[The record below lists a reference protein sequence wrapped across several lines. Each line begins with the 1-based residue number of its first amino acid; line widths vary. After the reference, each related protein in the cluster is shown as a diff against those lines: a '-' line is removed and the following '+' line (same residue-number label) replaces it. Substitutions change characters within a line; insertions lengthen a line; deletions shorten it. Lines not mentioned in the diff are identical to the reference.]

1 LTHTV
6 NAAYQVPDG
15 DVAVIL
21 NANAG
26 RVRARLARSLRQA
39 APGAIVYWTRSM
51 DEAEDAL
58 ESALESGVTT
68 LFGGG
73 GDGTIIDLAN
83 RMVHYANPPRLGV
96 LKLGTGNA
104 LATWVGARTPVEDL
118 AGWAAGEAFTEL
130 PLRLVHAEDDF
141 FPFAGLGW
149 DAAVLNDYRWAKQQ
163 MKQTPLEGF
172 SHQLWV
178 YVASAFGRTVPRMAT
193 RPDAPRAT
201 VEVLEGEA
209 WRVDRHGDRIG
220 AAVGPGSI
228 LYDGPAHMTAVGT
241 TPYYGYA
248 MRMLPHACV
257 LDSHMH
263 LRVSALSLPQVVN
276 ELPRI
281 WSGEYEHERLYD
293 FLAQKVRVTFDEE
306 VPYQVGGDARGM
318 RRSLELAV
326 APARLPVLSF
336 TPPG

>member
-1 LTHTV
+1 MSGEYRT
-6 NAAYQVPDG
+6 PDG
-15 DVAVIL
+15 DVAVVL

-26 RVRARLARSLRQA
+26 RVRARLARALQRA
-39 APGAIVYWTRSM
+39 APDAVVYWTRSL

-83 RMVHYANPPRLGV
+83 RMVRYRRPPRLGV

-104 LATWVGARTPVEDL
+104 LATWVGARSPAEDL
-118 AGWAAGEAFTEL
+118 AGWASGEAFTEV
-130 PLRLVHAEDDF
+130 PLRLVHAEGEF

-149 DAAVLNDYRWAKQQ
+149 DAAVLNDYRWVKQQ

-178 YVASAFGRTVPRMAT
+178 YIASAFGRTVPRMAIQ
-193 RPDAPRAT
+193 REAPTAR
-201 VEVLEGEA
+201 VEVLRGEA
-209 WRVDRHGDRIG
+209 WRVDRHGDR
-220 AAVGPGSI
+220 VGDVVPQGGV
-228 LYDGPAHMTAVGT
+228 LYEGPAHMTAVGT

-248 MRMLPHACV
+248 MRMLPHACAR
-257 LDSHMH
+257 DSHMH
-263 LRVSALSLPQVVN
+263 LRISALSLAKVVN

-281 WSGEYEHERLYD
+281 WTGEYEHDRLYD
-293 FLAQKVRVTFDEE
+293 FLAESVRVTYSEE

-318 RRSLELAV
+318 RQALDLSV
-326 APARLPVLSF
+326 APSRLPVLSF
-336 TPPG
+336 QPPG